1 MSYINTKKRGIAR
14 IIIFPFGKNS
24 YRAVCLDFDLIE
36 DAKTI
41 EQVEHEIR
49 ESVMGYVEN
58 VCINNLPDEL
68 LNRHADQKY
77 WKILKAYQKYMA
89 SKRVIQ
95 NFSRN
100 VEKSSFLSL
109 PIRSLCPTG

>member
-1 MSYINTKKRGIAR
+1 MTYLNTKKRGVAR
-14 IIIFPFGKNS
+14 IIIFPFRRNN

-41 EQVEHEIR
+41 ERVEHEIR
-49 ESVMGYVEN
+49 ESVTGYVEN
-58 VCINNLPDEL
+58 ICRNDLPDEL
-68 LNRHADQKY
+68 LNRHADKKY
-77 WKILKAYQKYMA
+77 WKILEARQRYMA
-89 SKRVIQ
+89 AKRITR
-95 NFSRN
+95 FFPKN